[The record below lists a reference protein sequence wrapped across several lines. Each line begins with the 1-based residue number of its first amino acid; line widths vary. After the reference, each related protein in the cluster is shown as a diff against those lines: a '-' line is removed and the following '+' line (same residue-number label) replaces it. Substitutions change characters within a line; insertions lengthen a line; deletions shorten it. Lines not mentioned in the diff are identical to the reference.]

1 MISKR
6 FLTVLVLALVPVGG
20 AAVILVGL
28 DNRRLQARVT
38 EEQRQSGQLIR
49 LRSANQRTKA
59 LLTRVQADQ
68 AAGAQ
73 AIHAELERAQAE
85 VDGLEKH
92 AAEVH
97 AHMREQ
103 NAMDTDS
110 LSGNRD
116 PEKGMVKLEYFRD
129 AGQSSPGATLQT
141 FLWAASKGA
150 EEKLAGMIVLAEGA
164 REKAEPL
171 IAALTESERTAS
183 PTPEKLAAHFF
194 ARAFGSLSAAEVTNV
209 NLSDTQHAT
218 VSLRGSAGKT
228 QTVPMQLGASG
239 WQVVVNAALAEQFA
253 KAAKAISPPAGK

>member
-6 FLTVLVLALVPVGG
+6 FLTFLILALLPVGG

-28 DNRRLQARVT
+28 DNRRLQARVADA
-38 EEQRQSGQLIR
+38 QRQSGQLVL

-92 AAEVH
+92 AQEVH
-97 AHMREQ
+97 ARMMEQ
-103 NAMDTDS
+103 KAMDAGS

-116 PEKGMVKLEYFRD
+116 PERGMVKLEYFRD
-129 AGQSSPGATLQT
+129 VGQVSPAATLQT
-141 FLWAASKGA
+141 FLWAASRGT
-150 EEKLAGMIVLAEGA
+150 EEKLTGMIVLAEGV

-171 IAALTESERTAS
+171 IAALSESERTAY

-194 ARAFGSLSAAEVTNV
+194 ARAFGSLAAAEVTHV

-253 KAAKAISPPAGK
+253 KAAKGMPTPAEK